1 MANLKLTIQD
11 DIKAAMK
18 NKDAFSLG
26 VLRMVSAAIKN
37 KELEKRTKLAKSP
50 PASLCSPE
58 DAASLRAGEALRAGG
73 SVEKL
78 DELSRLTE
86 EEVVGVVLSEAKKRK
101 DAAQEFESGG
111 RPELAE
117 KELKEAELLKK
128 YLPKQMSEDEIRKLV
143 AEAVKNS
150 GATSIK
156 EIGKVM
162 GLLMPQIKN
171 RADGGM
177 VQRIV
182 QKELS
187 GN

>member
-1 MANLKLTIQD
+1 M
-11 DIKAAMK
+11 
-18 NKDAFSLG
+18 
-26 VLRMVSAAIKN
+26 
-37 KELEKRTKLAKSP
+37 
-50 PASLCSPE
+50 
-58 DAASLRAGEALRAGG
+58 
-73 SVEKL
+73 
-78 DELSRLTE
+78 
-86 EEVVGVVLSEAKKRK
+86 
-101 DAAQEFESGG
+101 
-111 RPELAE
+111 AE